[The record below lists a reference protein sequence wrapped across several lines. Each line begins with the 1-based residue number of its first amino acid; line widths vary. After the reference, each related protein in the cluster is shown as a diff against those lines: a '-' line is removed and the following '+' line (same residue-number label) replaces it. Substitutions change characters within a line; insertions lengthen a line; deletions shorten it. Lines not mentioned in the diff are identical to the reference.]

1 MYPGEAS
8 LRANEEIKKE
18 CEGVAAASSVSKRR
32 RPYQPPVIEKHP
44 PMGNVTFGTNVM
56 PMLATMLA
64 G

>member
-1 MYPGEAS
+1 M
-8 LRANEEIKKE
+8 RANEEIKKE
-18 CEGVAAASSVSKRR
+18 CEGVAVPATAKRR
-32 RPYQPPVIEKHP
+32 RPYKPPVIEKHP

>member
-1 MYPGEAS
+1 M
-8 LRANEEIKKE
+8 KKD
-18 CEGVAAASSVSKRR
+18 CEGVAAGSTAKRR
-32 RPYQPPVIEKHP
+32 RPYKPPVIEKHP